1 MAFAVTISRTIIST
15 RIDCTDYGQATTTII
30 NLAKAAIA
38 SYVVAANVH
47 VVMSAYGNKSY
58 QEIIDQAVLVTPDG
72 MPLVWGLKLLG
83 YPQATRVYG
92 PDLMLTICQQAAAEN
107 LGIYLYG
114 GTEACLTQLKIN
126 LIKRF
131 PTLNVVGADSPP
143 FRPLEPQEK
152 EMALAKIKR
161 SGAHILFVGLG
172 CPKQEIWMADHYQK
186 LNLVMVGVG
195 AAFNFH
201 SGLVSQAPRWL
212 MALGLEWFYRLL
224 MEPKRLWRRYLI
236 NNPAFIVLFTW
247 QWFTKKKTL

>member
-1 MAFAVTISRTIIST
+1 MTISYTIINT
-15 RIDCTDYGQATTTII
+15 RIDCINYEQATATII

-58 QEIIDQAVLVTPDG
+58 QEIINRAVLVTPDG
-72 MPLVWGLKLLG
+72 MPLVWGLKLFG

-92 PDLMLTICQQAAAEN
+92 PDLMLKICEQATVEN
-107 LGIYLYG
+107 IGIYLYG
-114 GTEACLTQLKIN
+114 GTEDCLQQLQIN

-131 PTLNVVGADSPP
+131 PKLKIVGTDSPP
-143 FRPLEPQEK
+143 FRSLELQEE
-152 EMALAKIKR
+152 EMALEKIR
-161 SGAHILFVGLG
+161 QSGAGILFVGLG

-186 LNLVMVGVG
+186 LELVMVGVG

-224 MEPKRLWRRYLI
+224 MEPRRLWRRYLV

-247 QWFTKKKTL
+247 QWLTKKTTL

>member
-1 MAFAVTISRTIIST
+1 
-15 RIDCTDYGQATTTII
+15 
-30 NLAKAAIA
+30 
-38 SYVVAANVH
+38 
-47 VVMSAYGNKSY
+47 
-58 QEIIDQAVLVTPDG
+58 

-92 PDLMLTICQQAAAEN
+92 PDLMLTICQRAAAEN

-114 GTEACLTQLKIN
+114 GTEACLTQLQVN

-131 PTLNVVGADSPP
+131 PTLNIVGADSPP
-143 FRPLEPQEK
+143 FRPLEPQE
-152 EMALAKIKR
+152 EEVALAKINR

-172 CPKQEIWMADHYQK
+172 CPKQEIWMANHYK
-186 LNLVMVGVG
+186 KIDLVMVGVG

-236 NNPAFIVLFTW
+236 NNPAFIILFTW